1 MTSEIRKQVKWQVFH
16 MPNKNITPAQD
27 APSIA
32 GRGDKSKHA
41 RAAEIEV
48 PVGRGANKTTLEVTT
63 ESRREEA
70 DRQAI
75 ERGEDDGMIVNQSAA
90 SSAHNRRD
98 LNAISGR

>member
-1 MTSEIRKQVKWQVFH
+1 
-16 MPNKNITPAQD
+16 MPNKKITSAQD

-48 PVGRGANKTTLEVTT
+48 RVSRDISKTALDVTT

-90 SSAHNRRD
+90 SNAHNRRD
-98 LNAISGR
+98 LDAISGR